1 MLQSWYN
8 HRVIIRNR
16 RKNRK
21 EKKWSFYL
29 FSVSSHWSC
38 LLCFFAVKAQKNR
51 FFTRILPAVILAVAA
66 IAMIGISCMRT
77 VPTGHTGIV
86 TTFGRVEDITYE
98 AGVHFCAPW
107 QSVVN
112 MDNRN
117 QKQSIDLSCF
127 SSDIQEVAV
136 TYTLNYQ
143 ISKTNAQTIYK
154 EIGVSYYETVI
165 LPRVQEA
172 VKSELAKYT
181 AEELLSNRA
190 QLSAD
195 IKTLLTEKLS
205 AYNIVVL
212 DASMENL
219 DFSDAFT
226 DAVEAK
232 QVAEQKSKQAQIE
245 QQQKT
250 MEANAAAE
258 RAEIEANAA
267 AEVSKIQADA
277 AAEVAKIQAAADA
290 EVIKTKADAAE
301 YAGEKDAEVIRQIR
315 DTLAVNA
322 EDLTD
327 DDIRNLLLYYYTL
340 QWNGQLPETYFGS
353 SDFYQILAGLLA
365 QRSESTAPG
374 DTSASAG
381 SEAGA

>member
-1 MLQSWYN
+1 MI
-8 HRVIIRNR
+8 V
-16 RKNRK
+16 
-21 EKKWSFYL
+21 L
-29 FSVSSHWSC
+29 FVFGILAFLVSIV
-38 LLCFFAVKAQKNR
+38 LFVLKAKQNR
-51 FFTRILPAVILAVAA
+51 FLTRILPATILAFAA
-66 IAMIGISCMRT
+66 IAMISVSCMRT

-98 AGVHFCAPW
+98 AGVHLCAPW

-143 ISKTNAQTIYK
+143 IAKTNAQTIYK

-190 QLSAD
+190 QLSED
-195 IKTLLTEKLS
+195 IKSLLTSKLS

-258 RAEIEANAA
+258 RAEIDANAA
-267 AEVSKIQADA
+267 SAVSKIQADA
-277 AAEVAKIQAAADA
+277 AAQVSKIQAEAAAEVAKIQAEADL
-290 EVIKTKADAAE
+290 EVVKTQADAAE
-301 YAGEKDAEVIRQIR
+301 YAGQKDAAIIRQVR
-315 DTLAVNA
+315 DTLAVDTENM
-322 EDLTD
+322 TD
-327 DDIRNLLLYYYTL
+327 NDIRNLLLYYYTL
-340 QWNGQLPETYFGS
+340 QWNGELPETYFGS
-353 SDFYQILAGLLA
+353 ADFYQILAGLITQLPEDGTVTEGETVTPGTEA
-365 QRSESTAPG
+365 TA
-374 DTSASAG
+374 
-381 SEAGA
+381 

>member
-1 MLQSWYN
+1 MIAFFVVGVLALLASA
-8 HRVIIRNR
+8 I
-16 RKNRK
+16 
-21 EKKWSFYL
+21 L
-29 FSVSSHWSC
+29 F
-38 LLCFFAVKAQKNR
+38 AAKANNNR
-51 FFTRILPAVILAVAA
+51 FLTRVVPATALGVIAVVLVV
-66 IAMIGISCMRT
+66 ISCVRT

-98 AGVHFCAPW
+98 AGVHLCAPW
-107 QSVVN
+107 QEVVN

-117 QKQSIDLSCF
+117 QKASIDLACF

-172 VKSELAKYT
+172 VKSEMAKYT

-190 QLSAD
+190 LLSQD
-195 IKTLLTEKLS
+195 IRTLLTEKLS
-205 AYNIVVL
+205 FYNIVVV

-245 QQQKT
+245 QSQKT

-267 AEVSKIQADA
+267 AA
-277 AAEVAKIQAAADA
+277 VAKIAAEADL
-290 EVIKTKADAAE
+290 EVVKIQADAAE
-301 YAGEKDAEVIRQIR
+301 YAGQKDAAVIGQVR
-315 DTLAVNA
+315 DILSADPENLTN
-322 EDLTD
+322 EDLH
-327 DDIRNLLLYYYTL
+327 NLLVYYYIL
-340 QWNGQLPETYFGS
+340 QWDGKLPETYFS
-353 SDFYQILAGLLA
+353 SDDFYQLIAALGTKAEAGLPTETPA
-365 QRSESTAPG
+365 AP
-374 DTSASAG
+374 AA
-381 SEAGA
+381 